1 VGTEGTIMQAVKLAT
16 EEEAFIGTSAIV
28 QSTFN
33 LLEDTK
39 IFWAG
44 SRISA
49 KRPCGRDIVISKA
62 DIFCEGQLEK
72 GSYIREKILPI
83 SNRVP
88 PTVKDR
94 NLTYH
99 IRSEINMVKPEKG
112 SEEEYFFAETPIL
125 LKAMPIKP
133 SEGAPVSV
141 SLKGIKIEM
150 EKDHFFP
157 GETIK
162 IDYELEKFKDLEVDL
177 VKDANVTCYC
187 PNFAPTCIHI
197 KPKPPSI
204 EDSVKPTL
212 KSGSLKLN
220 LPSFIELSHRYIW
233 EPPEKTRWKE
243 TYGDYVNWMLEI
255 IGTRIN
261 EIVKFQ
267 VPIYIEAEYNS
278 EDSALFFSK
287 QSKPPA
293 LQNILVPDLIQTP
306 TYDLDGNKLTI
317 TLRNESKKTLLGIT
331 VKIVPI
337 ESDFFELP
345 PYLTGINEWEPSTE
359 IQAFHRNVKENIK
372 TIQLVVED
380 NHGNLINKRL
390 NL

>member
-1 VGTEGTIMQAVKLAT
+1 MQAVELET

-28 QSTFN
+28 QSTFH
-33 LLEDTK
+33 LSEDTK
-39 IFWAG
+39 IYWAG

-49 KRPCGRDIVISKA
+49 KRPCGRVIVISRA

-72 GSYIREKILPI
+72 GSYIREKTLPI

-88 PTVKDR
+88 PTVKER

-99 IRSEINMVKPEKG
+99 IQSEINMIKPEKG
-112 SEEEYFFAETPIL
+112 SEEQYFFAEAPIL
-125 LKAMPIKP
+125 LKAMPTKP
-133 SEGAPVSV
+133 GEGAPLAV
-141 SLKGIKIEM
+141 SLKGIKIDM
-150 EKDHFFP
+150 EKDHFQP

-162 IDYELEKFKDLEVDL
+162 LDYNLEKFKDLEVDL
-177 VKDANVTCYC
+177 IKDANISCYC

-204 EDSVKPTL
+204 EDSVKASNLT
-212 KSGSLKLN
+212 SGSLQLM

-243 TYGDYVNWMLEI
+243 TYGDYVSWMLEI
-255 IGTRIN
+255 IGTRASN

-267 VPIYIEAEYNS
+267 IPIYIEAEYNP
-278 EDSALFFSK
+278 EDSALFSSK
-287 QSKPPA
+287 QAKPPA

-306 TYDLDGNKLTI
+306 TYDLDGNKLAI
-317 TLRNESKKTLLGIT
+317 TLRNDSKSILQGIT
-331 VKIVPI
+331 IKIVPI

-359 IQAFHRNVKENIK
+359 IQAFHRNIKENIK
-372 TIQLVVED
+372 TFNLVIED
-380 NHGNLINKRL
+380 NRGNLINKRFIL
-390 NL
+390 